1 MGEVYDA
8 RDTRLDRSVAIKVL
22 PSDIAKDPERRSRLE
37 REAKAIAALNHP
49 HICTLHDVGDH
60 NGLQF
65 LVMERLE
72 GQTLA
77 DRLAKGPL
85 KLQETLAFGIQIAD
99 ALDRAH
105 SRGIVHRDLKPANI
119 MLTSSGAKLLDFGL
133 AKLRQAATFV
143 ADAMTRSG
151 PLTGEGTIVGTLQYM
166 APEQLEG
173 AETDARTDIFA
184 LGAILYEMASG
195 RRAFEG
201 KSQASLIASI
211 LGTDP
216 PPLTKVGALVP
227 ASLDRL
233 VKVCLAKEPQNRWSS
248 AHDVALQLRSIGD
261 GSETD
266 SKEFEEVRDGSRRL
280 RERVAWTVAIAALAV
295 VVALMLTRPV
305 ASPAPDRNVVSILTS
320 ENTTLTP
327 GEAPVMSP
335 DGRRVAYVAH
345 DRAGR
350 SLLYVREL
358 DRSDA
363 TALAGTDGVTQP
375 FWAPDSRRLGF
386 FADGALKTIAIDGG
400 AAQRVA
406 TASVPRGG
414 SWSRDD
420 VIIFVPDP
428 PTPIQRVSAS
438 GGQVTQLPFPSGNVP
453 NFRFFPSFLPD
464 GRHYLY
470 LGVGADRSG
479 FGISVGSLDSTDTRD
494 LVPSRASAAYAAG
507 YLLFRR
513 ETALLRQPFDADR
526 LELGGTSAILADKV
540 GFNAITYQ
548 GLFSASQ
555 TGTLAYASSAA
566 ASQLT
571 WIDRSGK
578 RVGTVGAPGDYN
590 SFCITLDGKRLL
602 YDLAD
607 PVTGTVDI
615 WMIEL
620 ATGTSSRLTYDQ
632 SVDFYP
638 VCSPTGNE
646 MVFASLRQGVPDLFR
661 LPFDTPGGEKIFLD
675 TPLAKVPSDWSR
687 DGRYLVYM
695 AADPKTRRD
704 LWVLPLDGSEPRRVI
719 ASPAD
724 DRTGRLSPDSRWL
737 AYASNETE
745 RFEVFV
751 QPFPPTGAKWQISQT
766 GGHQPQWSRDG
777 HELFFVTPDR
787 RIMSVRVN
795 TSGSSFVPGQQT
807 LVAETRIT
815 GWERNAQ
822 GSQYAFTPDGQ
833 RFLVIE
839 ATDAVRPIS
848 LVLNWTKRPPG

>member
-60 NGLQF
+60 DGLQF

-77 DRLAKGPL
+77 DRLAKGLL

-99 ALDRAH
+99 ALDGAH
-105 SRGIVHRDLKPANI
+105 SHGIVHRDLKPANI
-119 MLTSSGAKLLDFGL
+119 MLTASGAKLLDFGL
-133 AKLRQAATFV
+133 AKLRPQGTPLV
-143 ADAMTRSG
+143 DGMTRSA
-151 PLTGEGTIVGTLQYM
+151 PLTGEGAIVGTLQYM

-173 AETDARTDIFA
+173 GDTDARTDIFA
-184 LGAILYEMASG
+184 FGAILYEMASG
-195 RRAFEG
+195 RRAFQG

-211 LGTDP
+211 LAADP
-216 PPLTKVGALVP
+216 PPLTTISPLMP
-227 ASLDRL
+227 SSLDRI

-248 AHDVALQLRSIGD
+248 AHDVGLQLRGISD
-261 GSETD
+261 TPD
-266 SKEFEEVRDGSRRL
+266 T
-280 RERVAWTVAIAALAV
+280 A
-295 VVALMLTRPV
+295 V
-305 ASPAPDRNVVSILTS
+305 ASSPASRWREWTAWAVAATALLGLLASLIAGRGTAPEPERNAVSILAA

-327 GEAPVMSP
+327 GEAPVISP
-335 DGRRVAYVAH
+335 DGRRVAFVAH
-345 DRAGR
+345 DKGGR

-363 TALAGTDGVTQP
+363 TALAGTDGVTLP
-375 FWAPDSRRLGF
+375 FWAPDSQRLGF
-386 FADGALKTIAIDGG
+386 FADGSLKTISIAGG
-400 AAQRVA
+400 SAQRLA

-414 SWSRDD
+414 SWNRDD

-438 GGQVTQLPFPSGNVP
+438 GGPTTQLPVAAGP

-464 GRHYLY
+464 GRHFVH

-479 FGISVGSLDSTDTRD
+479 FAISVGSIESAASRE
-494 LVPSRASAAYAAG
+494 LVRSRASATYAAG

-513 ETALLRQPFDADR
+513 ETTVVAQPFDADR
-526 LELGGTSAILADKV
+526 LELSGTPVTVADNV

-555 TGTLAYASSAA
+555 SGALAFAGSAT

-571 WIDRSGK
+571 WIDRSGQ
-578 RVGTVGAPGDYN
+578 RLGTVGSPGDHN
-590 SFCITLDGKRLL
+590 SLCITPDGTRLL

-607 PVTGTVDI
+607 PVTGAVDI
-615 WMIEL
+615 YLMDL
-620 ATGTSSRLTYDQ
+620 STATSSRLTYDQ
-632 SVDFYP
+632 SVDFFP
-638 VCSPTGNE
+638 VCSPAGNE
-646 MVFASLRQGVPDLFR
+646 IVFASLRQGVPDLYR
-661 LPFDTPGGEKIFLD
+661 QSLAAPGGEKLLLD
-675 TPLAKVPSDWSR
+675 TPFATVPCDWSR

-695 AADPKTRRD
+695 TANAKTQRD
-704 LWVLPLDGSEPRRVI
+704 LWVLPLDGGEPRQVI
-719 ASPAD
+719 ATPAD
-724 DRTGRLSPDSRWL
+724 DRSGRLSPDGRWI
-737 AYASNETE
+737 AYASNETN

-751 QPFPPTGAKWQISQT
+751 QPFPTIGAKWQISQA

-777 HELFFVTPDR
+777 RELYYVTPDR
-787 RIMSVRVN
+787 RIIAVSVN
-795 TSGSSFVPGQQT
+795 ASGGTFVPGRQT
-807 LVAETRIT
+807 VVAETRIT

-822 GSQYAFTPDGQ
+822 GSQYAFFPDGQ
-833 RFLVIE
+833 RVIVI
-839 ATDAVRPIS
+839 DAADVVRPIS
-848 LVLNWTKRPPG
+848 LVLNWVEGPR